1 MSTFR
6 FGRGPAA
13 GNVAQVEAANHKLRI
28 QLDGFGFPTASFE
41 VACDIGKTP
50 LKVVM
55 EKVAKNVMAQA
66 AANGCVLDGGL
77 YCNITPFEF
86 AKVCNLFFFTLY
98 WDPNTVHGHSK
109 QSDGGL
115 YRSVH
120 QLPKIENL
128 DATPS
133 MLGLGNGGT
142 LHVASSQ
149 DVDELLINS
158 RCK

>member
-1 MSTFR
+1 MLW
-6 FGRGPAA
+6 P
-13 GNVAQVEAANHKLRI
+13 K
-28 QLDGFGFPTASFE
+28 QLQMD
-41 VACDIGKTP
+41 ACLMEGCIATP
-50 LKVVM
+50 HRS
-55 EKVAKNVMAQA
+55 
-66 AANGCVLDGGL
+66 
-77 YCNITPFEF
+77 
-86 AKVCNLFFFTLY
+86 NLQRYVIYFFTLY
-98 WDPNTVHGHSK
+98 WDPNTAHGHSK